1 MEPKEYIES
10 GILELYVYG
19 LLSETENKEV
29 TLMADTHKEIKD
41 EIIAIEK
48 AIVNLST
55 SFSPF
60 LSAENFE
67 KIKAQLEIKH
77 KVIAIKSSR
86 NPFLYMGWAAA
97 VLLLI
102 GFGYQ

>member
-1 MEPKEYIES
+1 MTPNEYIES

-19 LLSETENKEV
+19 LLSESESEAV
-29 TLMADTHKEIKD
+29 AQMAAKHPEINN

-48 AIVNLST
+48 AIINIST

-67 KIKAQLEIKH
+67 KIKE
-77 KVIAIKSSR
+77 S
-86 NPFLYMGWAAA
+86 F
-97 VLLLI
+97 
-102 GFGYQ
+102 